1 MFIEHGGFLFLP
13 GEASC
18 LFSLSWWERAGV
30 RAFGSSDF
38 PSPYPSPQRG
48 EGTDCA
54 RCGFLP
60 FPVGEGRG
68 EGIRPQRFPLTL
80 TLSPKGRGDR
90 LCALWLFPSPQRR
103 REQTVLGMVFSLSLR
118 ERAGV
123 RASGRS
129 DFPSP

>member
-1 MFIEHGGFLFLP
+1 
-13 GEASC
+13 
-18 LFSLSWWERAGV
+18 V
-30 RAFGSSDF
+30 RGAVFFFF
-38 PSPYPSPQRG
+38 PIK
-48 EGTDCA
+48 EKGTDRA

-60 FPVGEGRG
+60 LPVGEGRG

-80 TLSPKGRGDR
+80 TLSPEGRGDR
-90 LCALWLFPSPQRR
+90 LCAVRFSPSSQRR
-103 REQTVLGMVFSLSLR
+103 REQTVLGVVFSLSLW